1 MTLPSKI
8 LKVVPD
14 LLSAWLW
21 VQTLETASVNRGRQD
36 TLDLPLF
43 IAKILVHWNIHLYMF
58 FPSKTQAQVVSYLC
72 KQKADVGAVAMDGM
86 GAIHFAAQKG
96 HLEKLKSFAK
106 PSRHSKNPQSETPN
120 SILGKRKERP
130 NSEPDDAKPNPLMP
144 TNDDSRDMDIAITLM
159 PGIVRS
165 SYGVFNEKC
174 YFNVQCVTD
183 VLAMDCEM
191 VGVGHGNKSALGR
204 VTVVNKW
211 RNVIYDE
218 FVRPVEH
225 VVDFRTHISGIRP
238 RDLRKAKDF
247 RVVQKKVA
255 ELIKGRI
262 LVGHALHNDL
272 KALLLT
278 HPKKDLRDTSE
289 YQPFLKEGRRKAL
302 RHLAAEVLG
311 VEIQNGEHCPVDD
324 ARAAM
329 LLYSKNRKEWER
341 SVKDQLRLKEKQKKR
356 KQRKKP
362 KADINHSLIAS

>member
-1 MTLPSKI
+1 MSSERKKNPKHFQLNPN
-8 LKVVPD
+8 
-14 LLSAWLW
+14 W
-21 VQTLETASVNRGRQD
+21 
-36 TLDLPLF
+36 
-43 IAKILVHWNIHLYMF
+43 
-58 FPSKTQAQVVSYLC
+58 AQL
-72 KQKADVGAVAMDGM
+72 Q
-86 GAIHFAAQKG
+86 Q
-96 HLEKLKSFAK
+96 KLKSFAK

-144 TNDDSRDMDIAITLM
+144 TNDDSRLYAPSKEVEVGCFDSFVVFK
-159 PGIVRS
+159 G
-165 SYGVFNEKC
+165 YGYCNNFNAWDSKPSHIC
-174 YFNVQCVTD
+174 NLLNDCQMYDSVTD

-191 VGVGHGNKSALGR
+191 VGVGQGNKSALGR

-225 VVDFRTHISGIRP
+225 VVDFRTRISGIRP

-272 KALLLT
+272 KALLLM

>member
-1 MTLPSKI
+1 MSSERKKNPEHFQLNPN
-8 LKVVPD
+8 
-14 LLSAWLW
+14 W
-21 VQTLETASVNRGRQD
+21 
-36 TLDLPLF
+36 
-43 IAKILVHWNIHLYMF
+43 
-58 FPSKTQAQVVSYLC
+58 AQL
-72 KQKADVGAVAMDGM
+72 Q
-86 GAIHFAAQKG
+86 Q
-96 HLEKLKSFAK
+96 KLKSSAK

-130 NSEPDDAKPNPLMP
+130 NSETDDAKPNPLMP
-144 TNDDSRDMDIAITLM
+144 TNDDS
-159 PGIVRS
+159 S
-165 SYGVFNEKC
+165 
-174 YFNVQCVTD
+174 VTD

-191 VGVGHGNKSALGR
+191 VGVGQGNKSALGR

-289 YQPFLKEGRRKAL
+289 FQPFLKEGRRKAL

-329 LLYSKNRKEWER
+329 LLYSKHRKEWER